1 MLCVVL
7 GPGRAHA
14 ERGLITPRS
23 DAPARLAPGELLAIE
38 VEVATGLTP
47 PPGIQE
53 ERAHRAF
60 ALALCADGLD
70 LGAGARCCFALGIQ
84 NLRPLDAVSLRY
96 RVEARLP
103 GWLAPSRYD
112 LSLRYPGGT
121 VEAPGALLVARSAR
135 EPLPVALPVARADAT
150 LTLSGA
156 EQAER
161 VRLHVGE
168 WGIRV
173 QGAPFEAFPL
183 PDASEGLAQGFVAL
197 IQVPARAQ
205 VFVTKRH
212 EGPAPGLQIAA
223 PRAEAGR
230 TVTLRAVGVDDAARV
245 FWWLGGARGGVG
257 SALTTRFLY
266 PGKQRVQVLSVGA
279 DGRVARAEATL
290 PIWQRRAFGCSLQ
303 AGHGSSAGLWC
314 CVGLLVVSRSW
325 KLRAARRRRRRGLC

>member
-1 MLCVVL
+1 VICVVL
-7 GPGRAHA
+7 SAGHARA
-14 ERGLITPRS
+14 ERGLITPKS
-23 DAPARLAPGELLAIE
+23 AAPARLAPGELLAIE

-70 LGAGARCCFALGIQ
+70 LGAGARRCFALGIE

-103 GWLAPSRYD
+103 VWLAPSRYD
-112 LSLRYPGGT
+112 LSLRYPGGA
-121 VEAPGALLVARSAR
+121 VEASGALRVVRSPR
-135 EPLPVALPVARADAT
+135 EPLPVSLPVARTGETWT
-150 LTLSGA
+150 LAGT
-156 EQAER
+156 EQAE
-161 VRLHVGE
+161 VARLHVGE
-168 WGIRV
+168 WGVRV

-183 PDASEGLAQGFVAL
+183 PDASEGLTRGFVAL
-197 IQVPARAQ
+197 IQVPARAR

-230 TVTLRAVGVDDAARV
+230 SVSLRAVGPDDAARV
-245 FWWLGGARGGVG
+245 FWWVGGARGGVG
-257 SALTTRFLY
+257 RTLTTRFLY
-266 PGKQRVQVLSVGA
+266 PGKQRVQALSVSA

-303 AGHGSSAGLWC
+303 AGPGAWSELWC

-325 KLRAARRRRRRGLC
+325 KLRAARRRWRRGLC